1 MRVAINALAV
11 PSCRQGGAGF
21 YTATL
26 IDGLTREDE
35 VGSTAL
41 VSEQVAGELREL
53 APAARTEIATSYER
67 PLPRKA
73 LNYLT
78 AARRP
83 WTLDL
88 GLSAAA
94 TDADLVHWPIS
105 YMNGPAPVKGARR
118 VLTVLD
124 LQHEFYPAFFS
135 RTDRI
140 LRRLRFPPSARAA
153 DHVITI
159 SEFSRETI
167 CERYGVPEDRIT
179 SVPLAAR
186 TTLAEGTGPGPLPEE
201 LRGLDQWFFYPASP
215 LGAKNHARLLDAF
228 KLVVDRGNE
237 EGRLVLSGPIMH
249 PWEPVERAIAERGL
263 GERVIRLGH
272 VGDREL
278 ISMYAQATGLIFPSL
293 FEGFGLPVLEA
304 MEAGCP
310 VAVSGVASLPEILGG
325 SGRTFDPEDVEEI
338 AGGIEWLAGL
348 GPAERAAVAEEE
360 RRQAA
365 RFSVERMIE
374 GTMGVYRRVLG

>member
-1 MRVAINALAV
+1 MKATINALAV

-26 IDGLTREDE
+26 IDGLSRDPSLDTA
-35 VGSTAL
+35 AL
-41 VSEQVAGELREL
+41 VTEQVAEELREL
-53 APAARTEIATSYER
+53 APEARVEVAAPRHR
-67 PLPRKA
+67 PLPGKA
-73 LNYLT
+73 LNYLA

-88 GLSAAA
+88 GFSAPA

-105 YMNGPAPVKGARR
+105 YMYGPAPVPDARR

-124 LQHEFYPAFFS
+124 IQHEFFPQFFS
-135 RTDRI
+135 RTDRV

-167 CERYGVPEDRIT
+167 VERYGVPEDRIT

-186 TTLAEGTGPGPLPEE
+186 ATLDAGAEPAPLPAE
-201 LRGLDQWFFYPASP
+201 LDGLEQWWYYPASP
-215 LGAKNHARLLDAF
+215 LGAKNHSRLLDALA
-228 KLVVDRGNE
+228 LVVERGNRD
-237 EGRLVLSGPIMH
+237 GRLVLSGPIMH

-263 GERVIRLGH
+263 EDRVIRLGH

-278 ISMYAQATGLIFPSL
+278 VSMYASATGLIFPSL

-304 MEAGCP
+304 MAAGCP
-310 VAVSGVASLPEILGG
+310 VAVSGVASLPEILGPT
-325 SGRTFDPEDVEEI
+325 GRTFDPEDVEQI
-338 AGGIEWLAGL
+338 AGGLEWLAALDQG
-348 GPAERAAVAEEE
+348 ERARIAEEE

-365 RFSVERMIE
+365 TFSVERMIE
-374 GTMGVYRRVLG
+374 GTMDAYRQALR